1 MLMLIKASEN
11 NSIENKI
18 KEMQLIIVNQMQSE
32 VENNINNTNA
42 LIKETQELDQ
52 KISKTTEKANNFIKS
67 FNSKN

>member
-1 MLMLIKASEN
+1 MLILIKASEN
-11 NSIENKI
+11 NNIENKI
-18 KEMQLIIVNQMQSE
+18 QEMQIIIVNQMQSE